1 MPENLSN
8 NTMTSIKS
16 PEDFIDNLEEITN
29 FSKIVYTDNQVDIS
43 NLISNFLFDKYKIVK
58 ETVYRLNPDNKL
70 WQLKNK
76 NYLKSDIGDIFNN
89 CLKEFK
95 KLVGDK
101 PTEEQMKLMKGLLK
115 YTKTPN
121 ISQLIDLV
129 LNNLTPLY
137 EDKFIQNLDSS
148 PYELPLTN
156 KKIINLKHKIVRTRG
171 NPSELLYLLN
181 NDMIKYKPFEKDG
194 DYFTFEIEGQLVEDL
209 SVPQEF
215 YKSLMCGNETKTKYL
230 QQILGSCLLNANPSS
245 SFCIFTGSG
254 SNGKTLMIKI
264 MDYFLEKVSTS
275 IDPNLIIENSAN
287 KFSSSNSANP
297 FLVKLENKRF
307 IYLSE
312 TKNNDKIKEDF
323 LKKMTG
329 DDKITCRDLYA
340 KTTDIKEIQVRAT
353 PILVSNYKPTFDIS
367 SHAMLR
373 RFKHIDFNAKFLTD
387 GKKPTKKGE
396 YEANLNYWDDVF
408 LPNKD
413 AFFSWLVEGAYS
425 HLNENLKL
433 EPPEEIQ
440 KEILSYISEID
451 IVRNFFETCLKVSSN
466 PKIEIKK
473 PVMYDNF
480 KTYCEDMGKPFK
492 GKKDFYAEFDK
503 ILKPFKNSVEV
514 YRGYEFIL
522 EDDEDEDI
530 EKQL

>member
-76 NYLKSDIGDIFNN
+76 NYLKYDIGDIFNN